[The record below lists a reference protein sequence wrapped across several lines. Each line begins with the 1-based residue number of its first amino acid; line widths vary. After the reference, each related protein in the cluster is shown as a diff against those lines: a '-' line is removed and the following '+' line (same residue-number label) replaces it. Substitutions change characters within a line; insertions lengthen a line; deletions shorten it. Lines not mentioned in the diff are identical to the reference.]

1 VKAQKSMIVC
11 SAIVVKKKTKEG
23 EKVFEV
29 QIKPSVKE
37 VCEQIFNL
45 KDVFLEA
52 ITHIPTV

>member
-1 VKAQKSMIVC
+1 MIVC